1 MKAHP
6 EDVLRTV
13 LPTERAAVIRW
24 YAAQLGTHPDW
35 ARLALTI

>member
-6 EDVLRTV
+6 DDILRTV
-13 LPTERAAVIRW
+13 LPAERAAVTRW
-24 YAAQLGTHPDW
+24 YAAQQCVHPDW